1 MKNVNFLPE
10 ELSRY
15 QRHLAIPDIGYN
27 GQARLKAAS
36 VLVVGAGGL
45 GCPALLYLTASGIG
59 KIGVIDHDTVESSNL
74 QRQVLYQTNDISK
87 LKSPIVAEKLKDL
100 NPYVKIKSYTDK
112 LLPSNVTEI
121 FEGFDIIIDGTD
133 NFETRYLINDA
144 CVVLGKPFVYGA
156 ISRFEGQLSVF
167 NYKNGPTLRCLFP
180 EDDNSSNIPSCEIN
194 GVMGILPGMIGT
206 MQATEIIKMTTGIG
220 EIASGKLIT
229 YDALNN
235 EMRSFTIKADP
246 NNKNISIKDRY

>member
-1 MKNVNFLPE
+1 MKDVNFQPE

-59 KIGVIDHDTVESSNL
+59 KIGIVDHDIVESSNL
-74 QRQVLYQTNDISK
+74 QRQVLYQTNDIGK
-87 LKSPIVAEKLKDL
+87 LKSPIVSERLNDL

-112 LLPSNVTEI
+112 LQPSNVIEI
-121 FEGFDIIIDGTD
+121 FKGFDIIIDGTD

-144 CVVLGKPFVYGA
+144 CVVFGKPFVYGA
-156 ISRFEGQLSVF
+156 ISRFEGQFSVF

-180 EDDNSSNIPSCEIN
+180 ERGNSNNIPSCEIN

-206 MQATEIIKMTTGIG
+206 MQATETIKMITGIG
-220 EIASGKLIT
+220 KVASGRLIT
-229 YDALNN
+229 YDALTH
-235 EMRSFTIKADP
+235 EIGSFTIKADP
-246 NNKNISIKDRY
+246 INKNVSVKNKY